1 MNECAEQGPVPDAW
15 SLTECPENRHIRPA
29 DDGPAA
35 PGPADALPARAAA
48 NDDIDRMFVAFL
60 HFVISDLTDH
70 PVYDDL
76 DDAAI

>member
-15 SLTECPENRHIRPA
+15 SLTECPENRRIR
-29 DDGPAA
+29 
-35 PGPADALPARAAA
+35 PADALPARAAA